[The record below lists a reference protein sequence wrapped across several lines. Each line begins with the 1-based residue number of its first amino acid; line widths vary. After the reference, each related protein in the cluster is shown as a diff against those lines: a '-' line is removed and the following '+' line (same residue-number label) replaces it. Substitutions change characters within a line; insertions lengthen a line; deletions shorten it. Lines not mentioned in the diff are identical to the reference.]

1 MIDLCKRLHIYFLD
15 VNANGCIKEEKMGVT
30 IKDIA
35 KQVGVSPST
44 VSRVINGN
52 QLISE
57 ETRNRIQ
64 KAMAE
69 LNYHPNSRARNLA
82 NGRTNTIALAIDADD
97 ENTFSNNF
105 FNRSVYAIE
114 KVVQNKGYNLLIT
127 NDMDAAGSSISSLV
141 YEKRVDGL
149 ILPSSSVREG
159 LLDLLA
165 AENCPYVVL
174 GEPAI
179 YSDLLTWVD
188 VDNEKGSR
196 MAVAHL
202 QQQGYG
208 RVVLVVENTTTVFSC
223 KRRDGYLKAL
233 EGQQQPEV
241 IECGSDYSL
250 LRSRISEAVKEE
262 GADAFLCSNNVIAY
276 HVMKALKEKK
286 IRIPEEVGIITF
298 DDHPFA
304 AYMDPP
310 LTAVDVDTYRLGERA
325 AELLIGKI
333 QKEIT
338 DKRAELIDTAV
349 IFRESSTKEGAI

>member
-1 MIDLCKRLHIYFLD
+1 
-15 VNANGCIKEEKMGVT
+15 MGVT

-82 NGRTNTIALAIDADD
+82 NGRTNTIALAI
-97 ENTFSNNF
+97 
-105 FNRSVYAIE
+105 NRSVYAIE

-233 EGQQQPEV
+233 QNQQPPEV
-241 IECGSDYSL
+241 IECGSDYTL
-250 LRSRISEAVKEE
+250 LRSRIPEAVKED

-286 IRIPEEVGIITF
+286 LRIPEEVGIITF

-310 LTAVDVDTYRLGERA
+310 LTAVDVDTYQLGKRA

-349 IFRESSTKEGAI
+349 IFRESSTKEGAK